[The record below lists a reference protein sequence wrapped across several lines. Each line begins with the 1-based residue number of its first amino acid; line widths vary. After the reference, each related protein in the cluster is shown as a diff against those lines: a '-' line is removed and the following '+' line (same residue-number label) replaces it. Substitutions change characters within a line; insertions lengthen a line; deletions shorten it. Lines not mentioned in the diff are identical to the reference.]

1 MTLTFGTPPPIA
13 TPDHLPDPTSF
24 LQFDISEKKNEI
36 FQAARIRISNSAQ
49 FTKSRRKPWTQITVN
64 LPIKANSTD
73 DEDLAVIWS
82 ILKKANIYEVK
93 ENENSGDWTWTIC
106 GSDAFLEWLNVDWE
120 NTKPVDKFVHPVL
133 FETGARKKTMLTT
146 KLKKARAF
154 GDVSLAMKLEC
165 ELEAIANANAAANT
179 NAEAGRPTGND
190 YHWADYEE
198 CIVTYKKKQTRK
210 AAHNELQL
218 TVKIRT
224 YHLGTGDP
232 RENNGYLR
240 GSSRAEGVL
249 DPESDGYRLMQ
260 LYGF

>member
-1 MTLTFGTPPPIA
+1 MTLTFFGTPPPIA
-13 TPDHLPDPTSF
+13 PPDHLPDPTSF
-24 LQFDISEKKNEI
+24 LQFDILEKKNEI
-36 FQAARIRISNSAQ
+36 FQAARTRISNSAQ

-64 LPIKANSTD
+64 LPITAGSTD

-82 ILKKANIYEVK
+82 ILKEANIYEVK

-133 FETGARKKTMLTT
+133 FETGARKKTLLQT

-154 GDVSLAMKLEC
+154 GDVSLARSLEC
-165 ELEAIANANAAANT
+165 ELEAIANANANAA
-179 NAEAGRPTGND
+179 AVRPTGHD

-198 CIVTYKKKQTRK
+198 CIVSYKKKETRK

-218 TVKIRT
+218 TVKTRT
-224 YHLGTGDP
+224 CHLGTGDP

-240 GSSRAEGVL
+240 GSMRSEGVL
-249 DPESDGYRLMQ
+249 DPESDGYKLIQMC
-260 LYGF
+260 GF